1 MTFLAFSRGRG
12 YGLVSE
18 GCMFSQLAECW
29 GQGVEWETSDGP
41 EKELLLARLQVCL
54 G

>member
-1 MTFLAFSRGRG
+1 
-12 YGLVSE
+12 
-18 GCMFSQLAECW
+18 MFSQLAESW
-29 GQGVEWETSDGP
+29 GGRVVEWETSDGP